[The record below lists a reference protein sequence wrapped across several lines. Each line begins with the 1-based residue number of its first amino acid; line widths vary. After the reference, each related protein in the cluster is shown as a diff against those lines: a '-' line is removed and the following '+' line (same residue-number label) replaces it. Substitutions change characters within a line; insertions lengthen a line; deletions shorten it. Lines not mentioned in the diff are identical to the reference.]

1 MPSCSSSSNIMSA
14 ITSVN
19 LNSIGSRILAQIPL
33 SSSDYT
39 IESGIT
45 AGDVI
50 RYDVTDDSNK
60 QYKRSLADGPENA
73 EVVGVVESIDDDSLN
88 VVIFGQINFP
98 GEFTNATPAGT
109 PEGAS
114 GGNDIY
120 FLSPTVAGG
129 IQNIAPFEQTQVVK
143 PVLQKMDAGANNA
156 VVLNY
161 IGYSIG
167 GEIAA
172 TSSTDEFIGTIQTI
186 VEEDGPE
193 TIPPNYIVVS
203 GGSQSLKVSEY
214 PDAYTYFG
222 KRFGYVEEVTLSGLN
237 VTQSLV
243 TQSAKQKDGRS
254 DTYTGRIISVDT
266 SANTITVNRT
276 SSQTQADTSLEMT
289 IDGNTY
295 TVASTEVKEFTVP
308 RIVPTTQYRFD
319 VDGSQVEVNTKTI
332 LKVKNI
338 QGVTIPTKL
347 SVTDLEVTNKL
358 TTNTASADTLD
369 DINATVNSI
378 NTELTNVKTKL
389 GLI

>member
-193 TIPPNYIVVS
+193 TIPPNYI
-203 GGSQSLKVSEY
+203 
-214 PDAYTYFG
+214 
-222 KRFGYVEEVTLSGLN
+222 
-237 VTQSLV
+237 
-243 TQSAKQKDGRS
+243 
-254 DTYTGRIISVDT
+254 
-266 SANTITVNRT
+266 
-276 SSQTQADTSLEMT
+276 
-289 IDGNTY
+289 
-295 TVASTEVKEFTVP
+295 
-308 RIVPTTQYRFD
+308 
-319 VDGSQVEVNTKTI
+319 
-332 LKVKNI
+332 
-338 QGVTIPTKL
+338 
-347 SVTDLEVTNKL
+347 
-358 TTNTASADTLD
+358 
-369 DINATVNSI
+369 
-378 NTELTNVKTKL
+378 
-389 GLI
+389 